1 MNTTEAGT
9 VIRGDKKE
17 RFINNR
23 NTIEE
28 GTVIRGDTKESF
40 IQ

>member
-17 RFINNR
+17 IFIKNR

-28 GTVIRGDTKESF
+28 GKVIRGDTKESF